1 MKTISGHCVSLKEI
15 SLSKAAK
22 ILSKFVSAD
31 NGASHVIGA
40 YLHRASVSFNEL
52 DQLHKELKSSHSQKK
67 HKSRTVET
75 GDESGREVENYS
87 RSVEANQE
95 LSHGNVKSDKFRRQQ
110 IGDENADEDG
120 EKSAQTVGGSEKHKK
135 NKKKQQEVE
144 SRHDGGNGV
153 KFGEREGDGKL
164 PNGTYNEI
172 ESGQEQGNVGDG
184 NHGMEEGKKQRKEK
198 KKHKEGASNFSSNK
212 GGVENPEC
220 ENTKGQQ
227 LKEMEKK
234 LCNNVEGENGG
245 LVGSLDF
252 QVKKRKNDEE
262 GSEKKSY
269 SEEVK
274 TEQRKKRK
282 SEDVERTPEE
292 RSRDLSK
299 KKVKRKHE

>member
-67 HKSRTVET
+67 HKSRT
-75 GDESGREVENYS
+75 
-87 RSVEANQE
+87 
-95 LSHGNVKSDKFRRQQ
+95 
-110 IGDENADEDG
+110 
-120 EKSAQTVGGSEKHKK
+120 KSAQTVGGSEKHKK